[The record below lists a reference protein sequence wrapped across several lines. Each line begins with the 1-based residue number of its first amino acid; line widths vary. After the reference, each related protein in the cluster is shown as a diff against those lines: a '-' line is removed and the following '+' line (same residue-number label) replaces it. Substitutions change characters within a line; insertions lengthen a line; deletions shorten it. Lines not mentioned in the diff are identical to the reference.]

1 MSKVL
6 AQLKQAI
13 LDCNP
18 ERAADVAGNAVAEG
32 LDLIDTAN
40 AAIVAIKQVG
50 DSYGR
55 GEAWLPDLIGAA
67 NAMTAAM
74 SVIEKELAA
83 RGEARKGLGSIVIGT
98 VHGDIH
104 NIGKDMVATLAR
116 ADGFNVIDLG
126 IDVKNE
132 VFVEAIKKH
141 CPDLLAM
148 SALLTT
154 TAHEQAK
161 VIRAL
166 EDNGLREK
174 VKVVV
179 GGGAITADFAKM
191 IGADGY
197 EPTAPRAV
205 KLFEELVATGGR
217 DG

>member
-1 MSKVL
+1 MSEVL
-6 AQLKQAI
+6 AQLKSAI
-13 LDCNP
+13 LAYNAQ
-18 ERAADVAGNAVAEG
+18 RAAEVARNAVNEG
-32 LDLIDTAN
+32 LDLLDTAN
-40 AAIVAIKQVG
+40 AAIEAIKQVG

-55 GEAWLPDLIGAA
+55 GEAWLPDLIGSS

-74 SVIEKELAA
+74 SIIEKELAA
-83 RGEARKGLGSIVIGT
+83 RGEERKGRGSIVIGT

-116 ADGFNVIDLG
+116 AYGFKVIDLG

-132 VFVEAIKKH
+132 VFIEAIKEH
-141 CPDLLAM
+141 GPDLLAM

-154 TAHEQAK
+154 TAHEQDK

-166 EDNGLREK
+166 EDNGLRGN

-179 GGGAITADFAKM
+179 GGGAITADFAKK

-205 KLFEELVATGGR
+205 KLFKELIPKGGR

>member
-1 MSKVL
+1 MSEVL
-6 AQLKQAI
+6 ADLKSAI
-13 LDCNP
+13 LAYNAQ
-18 ERAADVAGNAVAEG
+18 RAAELARNAVNEG
-32 LDLIDTAN
+32 LDLLDTTN
-40 AAIVAIKQVG
+40 AAIEAIKQVG

-55 GEAWLPDLIGAA
+55 GEAWLPDLIGSS

-83 RGEARKGLGSIVIGT
+83 RGETRKGLGSIVIGT

-116 ADGFNVIDLG
+116 ANGFKVIDLG

-141 CPDLLAM
+141 GPDLLAM

-161 VIRAL
+161 VIRTL

-179 GGGAITADFAKM
+179 GGGAITADFAKE

-205 KLFEELVATGGR
+205 RLFEEFVAKGGR

>member
-1 MSKVL
+1 MSEVL
-6 AQLKQAI
+6 AQLKSAI
-13 LDCNP
+13 LAYNAQ
-18 ERAADVAGNAVAEG
+18 RAAEVAGNAVDEG
-32 LDLIDTAN
+32 LDLLDTAN
-40 AAIVAIKQVG
+40 AAIEAIKQVG

-55 GEAWLPDLIGAA
+55 GEAWLPDLIGSS

-83 RGEARKGLGSIVIGT
+83 RGEARKGRGSIVIGT

-116 ADGFNVIDLG
+116 AYGFKVIDLG

-132 VFVEAIKKH
+132 VFIEAIKEH
-141 CPDLLAM
+141 GPDLLAM

-154 TAHEQAK
+154 TAHEQDK

-166 EDNGLREK
+166 EDNGLRGN

-179 GGGAITADFAKM
+179 GGGAITADFAKK

-205 KLFEELVATGGR
+205 KLFKELIPKGGR

>member
-1 MSKVL
+1 MSEVL
-6 AQLKQAI
+6 AQLKSAI
-13 LDCNP
+13 LAYNAQ
-18 ERAADVAGNAVAEG
+18 RAAEVARNAVNEG
-32 LDLIDTAN
+32 LDLLDTAN
-40 AAIVAIKQVG
+40 AAIEAIKQVG

-55 GEAWLPDLIGAA
+55 GEAWLPDLIGSS

-83 RGEARKGLGSIVIGT
+83 RGEERKGRGSIVIGT

-116 ADGFNVIDLG
+116 AYGFKVIDLG

-132 VFVEAIKKH
+132 VFIEAIKEHK
-141 CPDLLAM
+141 PDLLAM

-166 EDNGLREK
+166 EDNGLRGN

-179 GGGAITADFAKM
+179 GGGAITADFAKK

-205 KLFEELVATGGR
+205 KLFKELIPKGGR

>member
-1 MSKVL
+1 MSEVL
-6 AQLKQAI
+6 AQLKSAI
-13 LDCNP
+13 LAYNAQ
-18 ERAADVAGNAVAEG
+18 RAAEVARNAVNEG
-32 LDLIDTAN
+32 LDLLDTAN
-40 AAIVAIKQVG
+40 AAIEAIKQVG

-55 GEAWLPDLIGAA
+55 GEAWLPDLIGSS

-83 RGEARKGLGSIVIGT
+83 RGEERKGRGSIVIGT

-116 ADGFNVIDLG
+116 AYGFKVIDLG

-132 VFVEAIKKH
+132 VFIEAIKEH
-141 CPDLLAM
+141 GPDLLAM

-154 TAHEQAK
+154 TAHEQDK

-166 EDNGLREK
+166 EDNGLRGN

-179 GGGAITADFAKM
+179 GGGAITADFAKK

-205 KLFEELVATGGR
+205 KLFKELIPKGGR

>member
-1 MSKVL
+1 MSEVL
-6 AQLKQAI
+6 TQLKSAI
-13 LDCNP
+13 LAYNAQM
-18 ERAADVAGNAVAEG
+18 AAEVARNAVDEG
-32 LDLIDTAN
+32 LDLLDTAN
-40 AAIVAIKQVG
+40 AAIEAIKQVG

-55 GEAWLPDLIGAA
+55 GEAWLPDLIGSS

-83 RGEARKGLGSIVIGT
+83 KGEERKGLGSIVIGT

-116 ADGFNVIDLG
+116 AYGFKVMDLG

-132 VFVEAIKKH
+132 VFIEAIKEHK
-141 CPDLLAM
+141 PDLLAM

-154 TAHEQAK
+154 TAHEQDK

-166 EDNGLREK
+166 EDNGLRGN

-179 GGGAITADFAKM
+179 GGGAITADFAKK

-205 KLFEELVATGGR
+205 KLFKELIPKGGR